1 MGSYVHRI
9 AGGPTVPEAIR
20 STTMADLL
28 GDVPGDML
36 ESGCFKTVGEERV
49 TIAEYQWIACL

>member
-28 GDVPGDML
+28 GDML
-36 ESGCFKTVGEERV
+36 ESGCFKTVGEKRV